1 MTNHA
6 SFGDKPTWW
15 DEATAHLSAVD
26 PLLESIIRRFPTEYL
41 RPRDDA
47 FYTLVRAVVGQQ
59 ISVTAA
65 QAIWE
70 RLEKLLGTVDVAHV
84 AASDEDALRSAGLS
98 RSKARY
104 ILGFAQEGS
113 WFVDH
118 PWDQEDDAAA
128 IKKMCILKGV
138 GEWTAEM
145 FLIFHLVRPDVLPL
159 KDIGLIRAIERSYA
173 DGARL
178 DNDTILSIAK
188 PWRPYRSVATW
199 FLWRN
204 LDPLPVEY

>member
-1 MTNHA
+1 MAASA
-6 SFGDKPTWW
+6 SFGDKPSWW
-15 DEATAHLSAVD
+15 DEATAHLCGVD
-26 PLLESIIRRFPTEYL
+26 PVLAAIIERFPTEYL
-41 RPRDDA
+41 RPRGDA

-65 QAIWE
+65 QTIWE
-70 RLEKLLGTVDVAHV
+70 RLEKLLGAVDIEHV
-84 AASDEDALRSAGLS
+84 SASDEDALRSAGLS

-104 ILGFAQEGS
+104 ILGFAREGA

-118 PWDQEDDAAA
+118 PWHEEDDAAA
-128 IKKMCILKGV
+128 IKKMCALKGV

-159 KDIGLIRAIERSYA
+159 KDIGLIRAIEKNYA

-178 DNDTILSIAK
+178 DNDAVVSIAK
-188 PWRPYRSVATW
+188 AWRPYRSVATW

>member
-1 MTNHA
+1 MADTTKW
-6 SFGDKPTWW
+6 GPKPAWW
-15 DEATAHLSAVD
+15 DDAVKHLHQVD
-26 PLLESIIRRFPTEYL
+26 PVLRPILDRFPTEYL

-65 QAIWE
+65 QSIWE

-104 ILGFAQEGS
+104 LLGFAREGS

-118 PWDQEDDAAA
+118 PWDQEDDATA
-128 IKKMCILKGV
+128 IKRMCALKGV
-138 GEWTAEM
+138 GPWTAEM
-145 FLIFHLVRPDVLPL
+145 FLIFHLIRPDILPL
-159 KDIGLIRAIERSYA
+159 KDIGLVRAIERNYA
-173 DGARL
+173 QCARL
-178 DNDTILSIAK
+178 SDEEVEAIAEA
-188 PWRPYRSVATW
+188 WRPYRTAATW